1 LLGLKVVVL
10 AAMAVVLTGQW
21 LVAQQWAAVV
31 LCGGATW
38 LLNEAGGRIPARQV
52 GVLMLTILG
61 YCASDLSIG
70 VLVRR
75 LTGVHPFAPIVAT
88 AFTYALSA
96 LLVLPFAFR
105 RSVYTVET
113 WRTAL
118 PFALTWFGAM
128 CLLFGC
134 FALVGVVFGNIV
146 QSTRGLISIAGG
158 WLLARMGHTHLE
170 GHVSRRVFWGRL
182 AGATLMVAAVVLYVT
197 A

>member
-1 LLGLKVVVL
+1 
-10 AAMAVVLTGQW
+10 M
-21 LVAQQWAAVV
+21 
-31 LCGGATW
+31 
-38 LLNEAGGRIPARQV
+38 LNEAGGRIPVRQV

-70 VLVRR
+70 TLMRR
-75 LTGVHPFAPIVAT
+75 MTGVHPFAPIVAT
-88 AFTYALSA
+88 AFTYVLSA

-105 RSVYTVET
+105 RRVHTAEA

-134 FALVGVVFGNIV
+134 FAMVGVVFGNIV

-158 WLLARMGHTHLE
+158 WLLAGMGHTHLWADGFE
-170 GHVSRRVFWGRL
+170 WRGLRDKQFTYARYLRDGRELLFDHVADPL
-182 AGATLMVAAVVLYVT
+182 QKQD
-197 A
+197 